1 MRSFLRSLTVVI
13 ALIGGVLP
21 AIAEENEIAE
31 DQTELRTGPVTGLPL
46 PRFVSLKANEAN
58 VRRGPSTS
66 HRIDWV
72 FARRDMPL
80 QVTAEYE
87 NWRRVVDR
95 DGLGGWVHYIMLSGV
110 RTVIIDT
117 DMQPL
122 YARQDESSPQ
132 EAILEAGVV
141 ARIEECTLNW
151 CQLSTAGYKG
161 WAPKSAIWG
170 VGADEVLD

>member
-21 AIAEENEIAE
+21 AMAEENETAE
-31 DQTELRTGPVTGLPL
+31 DQIELRTGPVTGLPL

-151 CQLSTAGYKG
+151 CQLSTGGYKG

>member
-21 AIAEENEIAE
+21 AIAEENETAE

-132 EAILEAGVV
+132 EAILEAGGV
-141 ARIEECTLNW
+141 ARVEECTLNW

>member
-21 AIAEENEIAE
+21 AIAEENETAA

>member
-21 AIAEENEIAE
+21 AIAEENETAE
-31 DQTELRTGPVTGLPL
+31 DQTELRAGPVTGLPL

>member
-21 AIAEENEIAE
+21 AIAEENETAE

-95 DGLGGWVHYIMLSGV
+95 DGVGGWVHYIMLSGV

>member
-21 AIAEENEIAE
+21 AIAEENETAE

-122 YARQDESSPQ
+122 YARQDESSHQ

-151 CQLSTAGYKG
+151 CQLSTGGYKG

>member
-21 AIAEENEIAE
+21 AIAEENETAM

-141 ARIEECTLNW
+141 ARVEECTLNW

>member
-21 AIAEENEIAE
+21 AIAEENETAE

-110 RTVIIDT
+110 RTVITDT

-122 YARQDESSPQ
+122 YTRQDESSPQ

>member
-1 MRSFLRSLTVVI
+1 MRCFLRSLTVVI
-13 ALIGGVLP
+13 ALIGGILP
-21 AIAEENEIAE
+21 AIAEENETAE

>member
-21 AIAEENEIAE
+21 AIAEENETAE
-31 DQTELRTGPVTGLPL
+31 YQTELRTGPVTGLPL

-170 VGADEVLD
+170 VGANEVLD

>member
-21 AIAEENEIAE
+21 AIAEENETAE

>member
-21 AIAEENEIAE
+21 AIAEENETAE

-170 VGADEVLD
+170 VGANEVLD

>member
-21 AIAEENEIAE
+21 AIAEKNETAE

>member
-21 AIAEENEIAE
+21 AIAEENETSE

>member
-21 AIAEENEIAE
+21 AIAEENETAE

-117 DMQPL
+117 DMEPL

-141 ARIEECTLNW
+141 ARVEECTLNW

>member
-21 AIAEENEIAE
+21 AIAEENETAE
-31 DQTELRTGPVTGLPL
+31 YQTELRTGPVTGLPL

>member
-13 ALIGGVLP
+13 ALIGGILP
-21 AIAEENEIAE
+21 AIAEENETAE

>member
-21 AIAEENEIAE
+21 AIAEENETAE

-132 EAILEAGVV
+132 EAIL
-141 ARIEECTLNW
+141 
-151 CQLSTAGYKG
+151 
-161 WAPKSAIWG
+161 
-170 VGADEVLD
+170 

>member
-21 AIAEENEIAE
+21 AIAEENETAE
-31 DQTELRTGPVTGLPL
+31 DQAELRTGPVTGLPL

-141 ARIEECTLNW
+141 ARVEECTLNW